1 MRVPLFMYKKKCI
14 CNKLVVIIF
23 STNIFSHEHPGG
35 EMAKHS
41 PAVLQSKFPKRIK
54 NSERYYLGQHKFT
67 DFFDVGSKK
76 RYNQINYLNM

>member
-1 MRVPLFMYKKKCI
+1 M
-14 CNKLVVIIF
+14 N
-23 STNIFSHEHPGG
+23 TPGG

-67 DFFDVGSKK
+67 DVFDVGSKK
-76 RYNQINYLNM
+76 GTTK